1 MESPIPPKLF
11 QSLKSDA
18 SRSNVTFKGRELI
31 LVPRSSDHE
40 LFQTNQMQVDLVA
53 ETNPRVRRTG
63 KDGDAGE
70 GRFVYCLFN
79 PKTGLPFTGGDAF
92 LVIFEFGVRFKTFDD
107 VQAYGKKWAELSC
120 QPFDALVKTNPP
132 CEDRFNQ
139 QLQIITDQF
148 TELNQLRPTNGI
160 WAISGSSASF
170 G

>member
-1 MESPIPPKLF
+1 
-11 QSLKSDA
+11 
-18 SRSNVTFKGRELI
+18 
-31 LVPRSSDHE
+31 
-40 LFQTNQMQVDLVA
+40 MQVDLVA

-148 TELNQLRPTNGI
+148 TELNQLRTNERHLGNI
-160 WAISGSSASF
+160 WELREF
-170 G
+170 RVKN